1 MLLQA
6 SEKEAGQK
14 SSLREGPAIQQSQH
28 GHVAGRPGTVQ
39 RAVEQPSAAV
49 HPQKAAA
56 VITEAQVGIPEI
68 PAALPED
75 RPERKKSLRF
85 AANITGAS

>member
-56 VITEAQVGIPEI
+56 VITEAQVGIPENTCCT
-68 PAALPED
+68 PRGP
-75 RPERKKSLRF
+75 P
-85 AANITGAS
+85 

>member
-1 MLLQA
+1 
-6 SEKEAGQK
+6 
-14 SSLREGPAIQQSQH
+14 
-28 GHVAGRPGTVQ
+28 VQ